1 MLDHPEEYYSHYYH
15 YYSRRLAPRV
25 DVRVVILV
33 SVCAISMFQVCIHGY
48 IYIMSF
54 CVFVLPSASH

>member
-15 YYSRRLAPRV
+15 YYRRRLAPRV

-33 SVCAISMFQVCIHGY
+33 SVCAISVFQVCTGGRICL
-48 IYIMSF
+48 
-54 CVFVLPSASH
+54 CVCEGVPIA

>member
-15 YYSRRLAPRV
+15 YYSRRLAPKV

-33 SVCAISMFQVCIHGY
+33 TVCAISMFQVCI
-48 IYIMSF
+48 
-54 CVFVLPSASH
+54 SAYLC

>member
-15 YYSRRLAPRV
+15 YYSRRLAPKV

-33 SVCAISMFQVCIHGY
+33 SVCAISVFQVGIVGVF
-48 IYIMSF
+48 IYVHVKE
-54 CVFVLPSASH
+54 CTLPSASH

>member
-25 DVRVVILV
+25 DVRAVVLV
-33 SVCAISMFQVCIHGY
+33 SVCAISAFQVRADGRVCLCEGC
-48 IYIMSF
+48 S
-54 CVFVLPSASH
+54 LPSAGH